1 MHEQRRDSAALEV
14 ATDVGGILSM
24 RCGHHGRWLI
34 GTACLASIPLLVAG
48 QAAPPP
54 VPPASPD
61 AYTLVWADEF
71 DVDGAP
77 DAKKWTFETGFVR
90 NQELQYYQPQNAR
103 VEKGFLVIEGR
114 RERAINPSYE
124 PGATDWRRN
133 REFAQYTSAS
143 LMTRGLHT
151 WQYGHFEMR
160 GRIDT
165 RAGLWPAWWTLGASG
180 RWPHGGEI
188 DIMEYYRGTLLAN
201 AAWGGPAGTR
211 PVWDI
216 IRKPLD
222 SLGDATWSGKFH
234 VWRMLW
240 DERTIRISVD
250 DVWMNDIDLDQTVN
264 QDGSGVNPFRQPH
277 YMLVN
282 LAIGGTNGGDPS
294 ETTFPGRLE
303 VDYIRVHQK
312 RR

>member
-1 MHEQRRDSAALEV
+1 MAAQ
-14 ATDVGGILSM
+14 AT
-24 RCGHHGRWLI
+24 
-34 GTACLASIPLLVAG
+34 
-48 QAAPPP
+48 PPP

-61 AYTLVWADEF
+61 SYALVWADEF

-77 DAKKWTFETGFVR
+77 DAKNWTFENGFVR

-103 VEKGFLVIEGR
+103 VENGLLVIEGR
-114 RERAINPSYE
+114 RERRNNPVYE
-124 PGATDWRRN
+124 PGATDWRRS
-133 REFAQYTSAS
+133 RELAEYTSAS
-143 LMTRGLHT
+143 LMTRGLHA

-201 AAWGGPAGTR
+201 VAWGGSAGAR

-216 IRKPLD
+216 IRKPLA
-222 SLGDATWSGKFH
+222 SLGNADWSGKFH

-240 DERTIRISVD
+240 DEKSIRLSVD

-264 QDGSGVNPFRQPH
+264 QDGSGVNPLRRPH

-282 LAIGGTNGGDPS
+282 LAIGGTSGGDPS
-294 ETTFPGRLE
+294 QTAFPSRLE
-303 VDYIRVHQK
+303 VDYIRVYQK

>member
-1 MHEQRRDSAALEV
+1 
-14 ATDVGGILSM
+14 M
-24 RCGHHGRWLI
+24 RCSHHRLWLS
-34 GTACLASIPLLVAG
+34 GTACLVSVPLLIAA
-48 QAAPPP
+48 QATPPP

-61 AYTLVWADEF
+61 SYTLVWADEF

-77 DAKKWTFETGFVR
+77 NPKNWTFENGFVR

-103 VEKGFLVIEGR
+103 VEKGMLVIEGR
-114 RERAINPSYE
+114 RERAKNSLYE
-124 PGATDWRRN
+124 PGANDWRRN
-133 REFAQYTSAS
+133 REFAEYTSAS

-201 AAWGGPAGTR
+201 AAWGGPAGAR

-216 IRKPLD
+216 IRKPLE
-222 SLGDATWSGKFH
+222 SLGGAEWSARFH

-240 DERTIRISVD
+240 DEQTIRLSVD
-250 DVWMNDIDLDQTVN
+250 DVWLNDVDLDQTVN

-282 LAIGGTNGGDPS
+282 LAIGGTSGGDPS
-294 ETTFPGRLE
+294 QTAFPSRVE
-303 VDYIRVHQK
+303 VDYIRVYQK
-312 RR
+312 KR